1 MYPTLPE
8 HRHSL
13 QIEAMQNDAKTSS
26 LLSMQPAPAY
36 LCPENTIK
44 GTGAEPDFLFS
55 FLAHRRPQALQ
66 SVLGP
71 LGPLRHSGESSVP
84 G

>member
-1 MYPTLPE
+1 MTASCQLPMPKPVVGVAWE
-8 HRHSL
+8 PL
-13 QIEAMQNDAKTSS
+13 LS
-26 LLSMQPAPAY
+26 LLR
-36 LCPENTIK
+36 
-44 GTGAEPDFLFS
+44 FFS

-84 G
+84 